1 MADRKAGFGRTALI
15 TGASGGI
22 GLELSRLFAADH
34 YNLVIVARNLEK
46 LETLAAQLESEHPV
60 KVRTRSMDLSQ
71 PGAAHTLWRDLTD
84 ARVLIDVLVNNAGMG
99 IYGDL
104 WEQDAEALRR
114 LLVLNV
120 EVLTLLSRYALPGM
134 IERRWGRILNLA
146 SLLGYQPGGPRMAA
160 YYGSKA
166 YVLSFSKGLSA
177 EVRGTGVTVTALCP
191 GLTRTEFMERSGA
204 TRSVLDKTP
213 SSSPAMVAKQG
224 YEGLMRGRSV
234 VIPGMLTKVLAFA
247 GELPPRRIALAINE
261 RLLRSAG

>member
-1 MADRKAGFGRTALI
+1 
-15 TGASGGI
+15 
-22 GLELSRLFAADH
+22 
-34 YNLVIVARNLEK
+34 
-46 LETLAAQLESEHPV
+46 
-60 KVRTRSMDLSQ
+60 
-71 PGAAHTLWRDLTD
+71 
-84 ARVLIDVLVNNAGMG
+84 
-99 IYGDL
+99 
-104 WEQDAEALRR
+104 
-114 LLVLNV
+114 
-120 EVLTLLSRYALPGM
+120 
-134 IERRWGRILNLA
+134 
-146 SLLGYQPGGPRMAA
+146 MAA

-177 EVRGTGVTVTALCP
+177 EVRGTGVSVTALCP